1 MKTVGGKEMIRDDTG
16 LEGVIRDERD
26 AGQYDT
32 TCSPVVRKRTAL
44 IPIFVPDLLLV
55 FAFCL
60 QYVFRCSL
68 NLT

>member
-1 MKTVGGKEMIRDDTG
+1 MIGDDWDG
-16 LEGVIRDERD
+16 R
-26 AGQYDT
+26 QWDT
-32 TCSPVVRKRTAL
+32 ACTPVVREPTAL
-44 IPIFVPDLLLV
+44 FPIFVPDLLLV